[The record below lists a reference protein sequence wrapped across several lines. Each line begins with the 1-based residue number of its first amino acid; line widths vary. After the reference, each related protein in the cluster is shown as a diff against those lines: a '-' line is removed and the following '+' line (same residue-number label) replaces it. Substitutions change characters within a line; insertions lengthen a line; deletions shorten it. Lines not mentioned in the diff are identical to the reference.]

1 MKSERI
7 NLLVSV
13 EEKIAIDARAEAA
26 NLTTSEFIRRAVTA
40 YDESTSLDE
49 VRVLA
54 ETLAAVVTRTD
65 RKLTKNL
72 EEIAILRKQMSE
84 RELLKQ
90 EFVKELASQP
100 QAWPFQSLSADSNNA
115 Q

>member
-65 RKLTKNL
+65 RK
-72 EEIAILRKQMSE
+72 QMSE